1 MLLQDSA
8 PDEVGFDSSS
18 AQLADQLAQ
27 AIFVG
32 LGGALLALIGSPA
45 TALSVLVVV
54 LVILAATGALVS
66 PAPAAYAADRRP
78 TSPAEPVETSS
89 SSVEPVETTPP
100 RLRSGCGPTG
110 GVLSRAHLRW
120 SGAVSPL
127 PDRRAPVIAGR
138 YSPEREIGRGGMGAV
153 WLARDEV
160 LGRQVALKRIGLL
173 PGADSTDLARAER
186 EARLSAQ
193 LNHPHVVAVFDVV
206 VDAETDHRWL
216 VMEYVDGITLGQL
229 VRDQGRLSPDEAA
242 PLLLQ
247 VADALVA
254 AHAAGIA
261 HRDVKPS
268 NILIDRQR
276 RVKLTDFGIAR
287 ITSDPSLTQTGMVTG
302 SPSYL
307 APEIATGRG
316 GDEAADVWSLGATL
330 FHLLAG
336 RPPYDMTDNV
346 LAGLYRMVNEE
357 PPRLAEAGWLAP
369 LLEATM
375 VRDPQQR
382 WSMKQVRDFL
392 ADPTRRDAPTRVQPV
407 PEPERAEE
415 TTRIPLLTGPGSAFA
430 DAPEDGG
437 SADGAPATT
446 DRDRRR
452 RPAPLLLVGLVLLI
466 VLAVGVYAVLA
477 NRDAGPSGTAAG
489 PKDPTSSP
497 TPTPTPSPSPSPSPS
512 PTPAA
517 KPTAAAMKAFIRSYV
532 TKVGD
537 DPSQSWQMLTP
548 KFQGESGGF
557 TKYLSFWDAA
567 TNGRV
572 LSIDANPA
580 DLTVSYQVRFDNFNN
595 GPGPTVLALKF
606 ENGKYL
612 IDGES
617 SAGFVPAG

>member
-1 MLLQDSA
+1 
-8 PDEVGFDSSS
+8 
-18 AQLADQLAQ
+18 
-27 AIFVG
+27 
-32 LGGALLALIGSPA
+32 
-45 TALSVLVVV
+45 
-54 LVILAATGALVS
+54 
-66 PAPAAYAADRRP
+66 
-78 TSPAEPVETSS
+78 
-89 SSVEPVETTPP
+89 
-100 RLRSGCGPTG
+100 
-110 GVLSRAHLRW
+110 
-120 SGAVSPL
+120 
-127 PDRRAPVIAGR
+127 
-138 YSPEREIGRGGMGAV
+138 MGAV

-206 VDAETDHRWL
+206 VDPETDHRWL

-229 VRDQGRLSPDEAA
+229 VREQGRLSPDEAA

-268 NILIDRQR
+268 NILIDRLG

-375 VRDPQQR
+375 VRDPAQR
-382 WSMKQVRDFL
+382 WSMTQVRDFL
-392 ADPTRRDAPTRVQPV
+392 ADPSRRDAPTLVQRAPEPV
-407 PEPERAEE
+407 PPPAEE

-430 DAPEDGG
+430 T
-437 SADGAPATT
+437 APAEPASRPATPPSQG
-446 DRDRRR
+446 RR
-452 RPAPLLLVGLVLLI
+452 RPVLLLLLGLVLL
-466 VLAVGVYAVLA
+466 VALALGAYAVLS
-477 NRDAGPSGTAAG
+477 NRDPGTGSTASGS
-489 PKDPTSSP
+489 KE
-497 TPTPTPSPSPSPSPS
+497 PTPSPSATPSKS
-512 PTPAA
+512 TTAA
-517 KPTAAAMKAFIRSYV
+517 PKPTEAGMKSFIRDYV

-548 KFQGESGGF
+548 KFQTESGGF

-572 LSIDANPA
+572 LSIDANPD
-580 DLTVSYQVRFDNFNN
+580 DLTVSYQVRFDNFDN
-595 GPGPTVLALKF
+595 GPGPTVLDLKF
-606 ENGKYL
+606 DNGKYL

-617 SAGFVPAG
+617 SEGFVPAG